1 MWAKQVWLKD
11 GQLQTYSNR
20 WEPIW
25 PAPEPVAVTGV
36 SLNESSA
43 TIQTE
48 GTLQLTATVTP
59 SDATDKKV
67 TWSSSNDSI
76 AHVSSNGLVTAG
88 SEAGNTTITV
98 TTRDGGFTD
107 TCDITVSG
115 GSEPE
120 VQSVSFA
127 GWEEGA
133 TRSVYQ
139 SSPDTVALFL
149 INPYTASNL
158 HVNVTSSNESIV
170 SINHIEYWD
179 EPQEYGVGYVY
190 FNYNGVG
197 TATITITSED
207 NPNATSTVYLQ
218 VMQDVLVQSVSNL
231 DPSSNN
237 VYLYSNPS
245 STYNV
250 ATFEYYPTNA
260 TAVEY
265 GDVVISLKEGETSI
279 GDASIQ
285 NFDNWTATIQ
295 FYCHDCNVGDSA
307 VYEIYPAT
315 NPSTKLELTL
325 TVAEGTESITI
336 DDSQISVTQ
345 WSTASRSFTYLPT
358 TSDIGSII
366 ITNDN
371 DSIATPSIVKDSDW
385 NGTLYVEWLNE
396 GETTLWIERI
406 NLSSIEIPV
415 VVSEVQQIPVES
427 ISNLSETSVTVNE
440 YDTVVITAD
449 YLPVNATSVSNVSF
463 VPTVDDIA
471 NCYIINLNEGQ
482 FEIVI
487 DWENA
492 WSTQFDIQIDGVS
505 TGLTIDVTVNQ
516 VIDVQSVTS
525 LSQTTNVDVALGGT
539 TTLTFDYLPTNAN
552 TMNTVSFSV
561 DGQSV
566 WNVIVDIISF
576 NNGTAT
582 VQVEWA
588 SLGAYTIDLEH
599 DLSPTGLSFSGEVV
613 SSIAVQSISNLPQS
627 AVIVNEWWSNTFTF
641 DYLPANATDFS
652 GISFVDST
660 NTSTSATYNNG
671 TATVTVEW
679 LNYTTTNSAS
689 VWIQLDWVSA
699 WSVDVDVRAYANI
712 LVDPV
717 WAGSVSPSVIYIPYG
732 GTTDSS
738 DPSVNPCT
746 INIHPD
752 QSSTVVDTVTV
763 TATAESWYTFNAFD
777 PALASEWYDPS
788 VTRDVAKCYFNQNA

>member
-11 GQLQTYSNR
+11 GQLQTYSSR

-76 AHVSSNGLVTAG
+76 AHVDSNWLVTAG

-115 GSEPE
+115 WSEPE

-127 GWEEGA
+127 DWEEGT

-139 SSPDTVALFL
+139 SSPDNSAMFL
-149 INPYTASNL
+149 VNPYTASNL
-158 HVNVTSSNESIV
+158 HVNVTSSDESIV
-170 SINHIEYWD
+170 SINYIDYWD

-237 VYLYSNPS
+237 VYLYNNPS

-279 GDASIQ
+279 GNASIQ
-285 NFDNWTATIQ
+285 NTNNWTATIQ
-295 FYCHDCNVGDSA
+295 FYCYDCNVGDSA

-315 NPSTKLELTL
+315 DPSTKLELTL
-325 TVAEGTESITI
+325 TVAEWTESITI
-336 DDSQISVTQ
+336 DDSQISVNQ

-358 TSDIGSII
+358 TSDIGSIM

-371 DSIATPSIVKDSDW
+371 DSIATASIVKDSDW

-396 GETTLWIERI
+396 GETTLWIQI
-406 NLSSIEIPV
+406 PNLDSIEIPV
-415 VVSEVQQIPVES
+415 VVTEVQQIPVES
-427 ISNLSETSVTVNE
+427 ISN
-440 YDTVVITAD
+440 I
-449 YLPVNATSVSNVSF
+449 
-463 VPTVDDIA
+463 
-471 NCYIINLNEGQ
+471 
-482 FEIVI
+482 
-487 DWENA
+487 
-492 WSTQFDIQIDGVS
+492 
-505 TGLTIDVTVNQ
+505 
-516 VIDVQSVTS
+516 
-525 LSQTTNVDVALGGT
+525 
-539 TTLTFDYLPTNAN
+539 
-552 TMNTVSFSV
+552 
-561 DGQSV
+561 
-566 WNVIVDIISF
+566 
-576 NNGTAT
+576 
-582 VQVEWA
+582 
-588 SLGAYTIDLEH
+588 
-599 DLSPTGLSFSGEVV
+599 
-613 SSIAVQSISNLPQS
+613 PQS
-627 AVIVNEWWSNTFTF
+627 AIVVNEWWSNTFTF
-641 DYLPANATDFS
+641 DYLPANANDFS

-660 NTSTSATYNNG
+660 YTSTSATYNNW

-679 LNYTTTNSAS
+679 LNYTTTTSAS

-712 LVDPV
+712 VVNPN

-732 GTTDSS
+732 GATGSS
-738 DPSVNPCT
+738 DPTVNPCS
-746 INIHPD
+746 IDIYSEP
-752 QSSTVVDTVTV
+752 SGTVLNTVTV
-763 TATAESWYTFNAFD
+763 TATAESWYTFAFLD

-788 VTRDVAKCYFNQNA
+788 SSRDVARCDFNQDQ